1 MQELAVISFF
11 LRLVLIIK
19 SSQLLLVTIT
29 MSGTT

>member
-19 SSQLLLVTIT
+19 SLQLLLVTIT